1 MINTFIQPEFLA
13 RMCKNDTELN
23 RKIDEGQKLAFLDS
37 PVRAQTRGVLIA
49 MRRFGKISF
58 GKLQSTYGNIQIM
71 FNADTS
77 FEESVGI
84 KNVLLGCYL
93 EVLGQIALTS
103 TKEPTLVVETVKLLQ
118 EARMSFPDKFNGISN
133 EQKRKLR
140 YQETLVN
147 QDAHNLILNRS
158 KFMRVIR
165 NYLDGKGFLEVETP
179 ILHNAA
185 CGANA
190 RSFTTHVRATDSAQ
204 VLRIAPET
212 YLKRM
217 TAGGF
222 HKIYEIGKQ
231 FRNEGVD
238 PTHMPEFTSCEW
250 YEAFTDYKD
259 QIPNFLNMVSVIE
272 DAFGKKILPE
282 RMEVRSWASLM
293 AEHAPS
299 PTEVDP
305 NLSLDEIFK
314 KYVRPN
320 LQEPI
325 IVADYPAVVAPL
337 AKRSSYEP
345 GFVEMWQFIWKG
357 QEIAKCYTELVDPVA
372 QREAL
377 ERQRGEHEAMELDEG
392 FLQTMEFGMPPQAG
406 LGFGVDRLFAL
417 MMEVDDIR
425 DSVFFPLGV

>member
-1 MINTFIQPEFLA
+1 MTRAIPDQFNTVFKEYDTLKNAIDSGERLA
-13 RMCKNDTELN
+13 RLETVET
-23 RKIDEGQKLAFLDS
+23 FS
-37 PVRAQTRGVLIA
+37 GVIVA
-49 MRRFGKISF
+49 MRRFGKIAF
-58 GKLQSTYGNIQIM
+58 GKVLSTHGCIQIM
-71 FNADTS
+71 LQENPDSEAGMSTKELVKQLTLGS
-77 FEESVGI
+77 YVKVVG
-84 KNVLLGCYL
+84 NP
-93 EVLGQIALTS
+93 ALTS
-103 TKEPTLVVETVKLLQ
+103 TREPTLFVTQIEVVQT
-118 EARMSFPDKFNGISN
+118 ATNSFPDKFNGVS
-133 EQKRKLR
+133 EQEKRRLR

-147 QDAHNLILNRS
+147 QDAHNLIRNRS

-165 NYLDGKGFLEVETP
+165 DYLDGKGFLEVETP

-190 RSFTTHVRATDSAQ
+190 RAFTTHVRATDSNH

-293 AEHAPS
+293 AEYVN
-299 PTEVDP
+299 PTVVDP
-305 NLSLDEIFK
+305 TLSLDEVFN